1 MEKKEKKPKTSLDE
15 YAGNKETNSDFLEA
29 INLLILYN
37 VLG

>member
-1 MEKKEKKPKTSLDE
+1 MERKEKKPTSLDE
-15 YAGNKETNSDFLEA
+15 YAGNMETSSDFLEA